1 MLSALENSLCNFV
14 ESLALARMNV
24 SQNRAFVDVDPAAY
38 WANEELFDNRMK
50 EAIAASVETFKAE
63 NCFADADLEATS
75 VETFKAEKCF
85 ADADLE
91 ATSVETFK
99 AENCFADADLDFERG
114 VRRRY
119 ANLFAELVDEFG
131 KYSSEEQVIAASS
144 YIDAMAEVGVLFV
157 RRDGTSAE
165 YEANRAFHEYLHK
178 MTDFAETGMH
188 EFAADSMLELCKTL
202 SGEEV

>member
-63 NCFADADLEATS
+63 N
-75 VETFKAEKCF
+75 CF